1 MRCIPIAALKRE
13 KQKGGNDGDGCTGKK
28 QNKHSENLRK
38 APQPIE
44 SHEYTAR
51 QTGHYCVPR
60 CRIDNGERGRLHRAR
75 IAVTDWVSI
84 RGARTAME
92 PAKPRKWTEEETKL
106 LIELAQRKER
116 VPAMARG
123 WIRTSHRLR

>member
-1 MRCIPIAALKRE
+1 MRCIPIAALERE

-51 QTGHYCVPR
+51 QNWPLLYQGAGSTTANVVAFIGPESQSQIGFRSVEQEQQWSLQNPA
-60 CRIDNGERGRLHRAR
+60 NGPKKR
-75 IAVTDWVSI
+75 
-84 RGARTAME
+84 
-92 PAKPRKWTEEETKL
+92 PNC
-106 LIELAQRKER
+106 
-116 VPAMARG
+116 
-123 WIRTSHRLR
+123 